1 MDRWTPRMVEARLRD
16 AVLLRVGHS
25 QTGTTLPGPVRIS
38 PRHDRKSIGTMGGI
52 APPDAADAEA
62 SDDIVRAATQ
72 ALGWLDWLEP
82 DEAALVVS
90 RIEGASWKA
99 ICWRFGISRPTADR
113 WWRYALGLI
122 AWRLN
127 GHPSAARPSLRS
139 MLRRSWPDRQ
149 RETSSGGSRAAR
161 QDRVW

>member
-1 MDRWTPRMVEARLRD
+1 MDEWTPRVVEARLRD
-16 AVLLRVGHS
+16 AVLLQAGKS
-25 QTGTTLPGPVRIS
+25 QTGTLSDPVHIS
-38 PRHDRKSIGTMGGI
+38 PRRDDRSIGLIGGI
-52 APPDAADAEA
+52 GTAGADSLGTDIPSDPTEA
-62 SDDIVRAATQ
+62 LS
-72 ALGWLDWLEP
+72 WLDWLEP
-82 DEAALVVS
+82 EEAALVVS

-139 MLRRSWPDRQ
+139 MLRRSWPSRQ
-149 RETSSGGSRAAR
+149 CETSPGGTRAAG
-161 QDRVW
+161 QDKVW